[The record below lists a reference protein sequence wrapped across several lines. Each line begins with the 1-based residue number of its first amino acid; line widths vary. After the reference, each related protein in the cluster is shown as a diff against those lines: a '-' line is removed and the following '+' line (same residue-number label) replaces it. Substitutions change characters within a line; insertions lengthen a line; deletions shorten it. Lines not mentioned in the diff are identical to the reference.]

1 VNPARTL
8 RDGAHAPPGAQA
20 RRDRAAPATDDD
32 PRADEAAALGAADVM
47 ALRAAEVTALRAGA
61 VERRG
66 DWLAEE
72 MPVAL
77 VFNGISHAVMMA
89 SPTSLDDFALGFGL
103 TEGLLSSAA
112 ELYGCDAVAVDE
124 GIELRLHVSSAC
136 EWRLKEARR
145 TLAGRTGC
153 GLCGTDSLKQVRQ
166 VLPRA
171 PAVAVPAA
179 ALATAQRALRE
190 HQALQQLSGA
200 THAAA
205 WCALDGSIVLSRED
219 VGRHNA
225 LDKVIGA
232 MVRSGIDARQG
243 FLCITSRASFEM
255 VQKAVIA
262 GAGVLAAV
270 SAPTALAVDVAT
282 AAGLALAGFV
292 RGDDLV
298 AYSFPERLG
307 LLTSGQ

>member
-1 VNPARTL
+1 MEE
-8 RDGAHAPPGAQA
+8 G
-20 RRDRAAPATDDD
+20 
-32 PRADEAAALGAADVM
+32 
-47 ALRAAEVTALRAGA
+47 LRAAEVVALRGGT
-61 VERRG
+61 VQRRA

-72 MPVAL
+72 VPVAL

-89 SPTSLDDFALGFGL
+89 SPTALDDFALGFGL
-103 TEGLLSSAA
+103 TEGLLAGAA
-112 ELYGCDAVAVDE
+112 ELYGCEAVPVAE
-124 GIELRLHVSSAC
+124 GIELRLEVSSAC

-153 GLCGTDSLKQVRQ
+153 GLCGTDSLKQVRRP
-166 VLPRA
+166 LPRA
-171 PAVAVPAA
+171 PAVQVPAA
-179 ALATAQRALRE
+179 ALNSAQRALRE
-190 HQALQQLSGA
+190 HQALQRRSGA

-205 WCALDGSIVLSRED
+205 WCALDGRIVISHED

-232 MVRSGIDARQG
+232 MVRAGADARQG

-255 VQKAVIA
+255 VQKAVMA

-270 SAPTALAVDVAT
+270 SAPTALAVDVALE
-282 AAGLALAGFV
+282 AGLALAGFV